1 MNKILTMLLVLVL
14 SAFLNVSVASGGQIQ
29 IPEKY
34 SLGNQL
40 EEVNKFW
47 RTTIIDWEAVDK
59 QSLVIE
65 ISPGHYYL
73 LVLTVPSYDLPLK
86 MNRIGITNS
95 GSSVRAG
102 FDSVIV
108 SNGARSRTRCP
119 IERIYK
125 IKGSQQMRAIVNQ
138 LQGETGETQAY

>member
-1 MNKILTMLLVLVL
+1 MKKILTILMVLVI
-14 SAFLNVSVASGGQIQ
+14 SVFLNVSAYGGQIQ
-29 IPEKY
+29 VPEKY

-47 RTTIIDWEAVDK
+47 RSRIIDWEPVDK

-65 ISPGHYYL
+65 TSPGHYYL
-73 LVLTVPSYDLPLK
+73 LVLTVPSYELPLK

-95 GSSVRAG
+95 GSLVRAG
-102 FDSVIV
+102 LDSVIV
-108 SNGARSRTRCP
+108 SNGAHSRAKYP

-125 IKGSQQMRAIVNQ
+125 IKGTQQMRAIVNQ
-138 LQGETGETQAY
+138 LQGETGETQVY

>member
-1 MNKILTMLLVLVL
+1 MKKILTILMVLLFSV
-14 SAFLNVSVASGGQIQ
+14 FLNVSANGGQIQ
-29 IPEKY
+29 VPGKY

-65 ISPGHYYL
+65 TSPGNYYL
-73 LVLTVPSYDLPLK
+73 LVLMVPSNELPFK
-86 MNRIGITNS
+86 MNRIRITNS
-95 GSSVRAG
+95 GSLIRARL
-102 FDSVIV
+102 DSVIV
-108 SNGARSRTRCP
+108 SNGAHSRTRYP

-125 IKGSQQMRAIVNQ
+125 IKGSKQMRAIISQ
-138 LQGETGETQAY
+138 LQGDKGETQAY